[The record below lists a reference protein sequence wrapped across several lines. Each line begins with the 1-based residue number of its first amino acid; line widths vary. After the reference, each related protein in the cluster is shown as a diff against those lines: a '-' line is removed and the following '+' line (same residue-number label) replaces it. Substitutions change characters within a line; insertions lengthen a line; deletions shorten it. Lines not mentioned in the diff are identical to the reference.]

1 MRGQPELSTDAIIAE
16 LIALYSEELCEF
28 EAMRVK
34 RGNRLSEDLNAVKLG
49 MALGV
54 RHAIL
59 RIDELHG
66 RPGRRKWDGDV

>member
-1 MRGQPELSTDAIIAE
+1 MKGEPELSTDAIIAE
-16 LIALYSEELCEF
+16 LIALYLQEIREF
-28 EAMRVK
+28 EAMLIK

-54 RHAIL
+54 RNAIL